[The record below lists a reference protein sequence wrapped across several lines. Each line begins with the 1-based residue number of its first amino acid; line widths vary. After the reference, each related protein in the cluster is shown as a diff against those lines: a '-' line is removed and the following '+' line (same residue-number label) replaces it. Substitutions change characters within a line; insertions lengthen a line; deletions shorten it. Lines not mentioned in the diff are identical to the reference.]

1 MTNTTTTENTNTA
14 VEVAIEKPVFRLATS
29 RAIALE
35 LFVSLLDTREELG
48 NTEFRKSVIA
58 ELMEQQSM
66 TLASAAA
73 TYNIVKKYAIQT
85 ELVED
90 FGRTPAAP
98 KAEKAPKAPK
108 AEKVA
113 EPKLVDVV
121 RNKDGVAV
129 AEGVTVADAEELI
142 AKAFKGKKAKLVIA

>member
-1 MTNTTTTENTNTA
+1 MTITTIENTNTNTA
-14 VEVAIEKPVFRLATS
+14 VEVAIEKKPVFRLATS
-29 RAIALE
+29 RALALE

-48 NTEFRKSVIA
+48 NTEFRKSVIG
-58 ELMEQQSM
+58 ELMEQQKFM

-73 TYNIVKKYAIQT
+73 TYNIVKKYAVET
-85 ELVED
+85 ELVEE

-98 KAEKAPKAPK
+98 KAPKAPK
-108 AEKVA
+108 AEKVS
-113 EPKLVDVV
+113 EPKLVNVV

-129 AEGVTVADAEELI
+129 AEGVTVAEAEDII

>member
-1 MTNTTTTENTNTA
+1 MTTTNTITTTNTA

-29 RAIALE
+29 RALALE
-35 LFVSLLDTREELG
+35 LFVSLLDSREDLG

-58 ELMEQQSM
+58 ELIEQQNM

-73 TYNIVKKYAIQT
+73 TYNIVKKYAVET
-85 ELVED
+85 KLVEE
-90 FGRTPAAP
+90 FGRTPA
-98 KAEKAPKAPK
+98 APKAPK

-113 EPKLVDVV
+113 EPKLVNVV

-129 AEGVTVADAEELI
+129 AEGVTVAEAEDII